1 MNKSSENQITDK
13 KSIRTGLSLYKTG
26 RSPYW
31 FAQIWVG
38 AEKKYYRKST
48 KETSR
53 IDAAKV
59 AEEIFE
65 SLKNQKVILQMIFYQ
80 ITGTKNF
87 ENYQLKKQIST

>member
-1 MNKSSENQITDK
+1 MNQSSVNQITDK
-13 KSIRTGLSLYKTG
+13 QPIRTGLSLYKTG

-53 IDAAKV
+53 IEAAKV
-59 AEEIFE
+59 AEEVFE
-65 SLKNQKVILQMIFYQ
+65 SLKNQKVSFASVVTKQLCNTYIDELINLQRM
-80 ITGTKNF
+80 
-87 ENYQLKKQIST
+87 